1 MWGRGGSTPGPAAVA
16 PSADLTGTT
25 GCTIPLGASTC
36 NAAIVWTTRG
46 LTGAIVSVE
55 TRIGPVGIS
64 AATSG
69 TNNARAIT
77 AASGTVVTVYD
88 KSTKL
93 AEKTIQGNCAADAV
107 LDDGV
112 CVARRAAPLASAA
125 VLASG
130 TGYVPQVIHVFADGT
145 FQVLKAYVDTGY
157 AIGNC
162 IIRRAV
168 QVASQPLNCGDANG
182 VLHDLSWIKASNRIV
197 AYDGSA
203 GVLPA
208 VTDSVSSDGYWLDV
222 SNTDLGN
229 GWTTAYVGTAASF
242 FTKRDREFLWM
253 SPAGSDGEWLVISK
267 IGHVKALTG
276 V

>member
-1 MWGRGGSTPGPAAVA
+1 MPGPAAVA
-16 PSADLTGTT
+16 PSTDLTGTT

-36 NAAIVWTTRG
+36 NATIVWTTQG
-46 LTGAIVSVE
+46 LTAAIVSVE
-55 TRIGPVGIS
+55 TRIGQVGIS

-69 TNNARAIT
+69 TNNAQAIT

-88 KSTKL
+88 KATKL
-93 AEKTIQGNCAADAV
+93 AERTIQGNCAADAV

-182 VLHDLSWIKASNRIV
+182 VRHDLSWIKASNRIV

-208 VTDSVSSDGYWLDV
+208 VTDSVSPDGYWLDV
-222 SNTDLGN
+222 SGPDLVN
-229 GWTTAYVGTAASF
+229 GWTSAYAGTVAVF
-242 FTKRDREFLWM
+242 FTKSDRRFVWSRL
-253 SPAGSDGEWLVISK
+253 AGSSVDWLVSSNLGNI
-267 IGHVKALTG
+267 KALTG
-276 V
+276 F

>member
-1 MWGRGGSTPGPAAVA
+1 M
-16 PSADLTGTT
+16 
-25 GCTIPLGASTC
+25 
-36 NAAIVWTTRG
+36 
-46 LTGAIVSVE
+46 IVSVE
-55 TRIGPVGIS
+55 TRIGQVGIS
-64 AATSG
+64 AAASG
-69 TNNARAIT
+69 TNNAQAIT

-88 KSTKL
+88 KATKL

-182 VLHDLSWIKASNRIV
+182 VRHDLSWIKASNRIV

-208 VTDSVSSDGYWLDV
+208 VTDSVSPDGYWLDV
-222 SNTDLGN
+222 SDPDVVRRWDRAYAADAGTFFAKEDRRVLWFMPTGTSTERLVSGDLGN
-229 GWTTAYVGTAASF
+229 
-242 FTKRDREFLWM
+242 
-253 SPAGSDGEWLVISK
+253 I
-267 IGHVKALTG
+267 KALTG
-276 V
+276 F